1 MLKLPETLKPD
12 ADSLVTRLKGSLGDD
27 LVSVTAYGRWLYADK
42 PERAADLNLMVVVNE
57 ITTEKLDRIAE
68 ARRESSQARR
78 WQLLTLSNED
88 LAGSTDIFP
97 IKFLNMQRRHC
108 VLHGEDVL
116 STIEIARTHLRFRCE
131 QEIKNLMLR
140 LRYFYLNRNQ
150 DQRAMRL
157 TLIRAH
163 QSLMSSLAVLVELK
177 TEKAPANRE
186 ETVAEIEQL
195 KIDTAPL
202 GELAKLEGEE
212 VIELDALKRLYEQT
226 MALVR
231 QAARIAD
238 QA

>member
-1 MLKLPETLKPD
+1 MLKVPETLKSEAD
-12 ADSLVTRLKGSLGDD
+12 ALVTKLKNSLGND
-27 LVSVTAYGRWLYADK
+27 LVSVTAYGRWLTVDN
-42 PERAADLNLMVVVNE
+42 PERTADLNLMVIVNE
-57 ITTEKLDRIAE
+57 ITTEKLDCIAD
-68 ARRESSQARR
+68 ARRGTGEAQR

-97 IKFLNMQRRHC
+97 IKYLNMQRRHC

-116 STIEIARTHLRFRCE
+116 STVEVARTHLRFRCE

-150 DQRAMRL
+150 NQRAMRA

-177 TEKAPANRE
+177 TGKVPADRD
-186 ETVAEIEQL
+186 EIITEIGKL
-195 KIDTAPL
+195 DIDAAPL
-202 GELAKLEGEE
+202 AESAKLEGDG
-212 VIELDALKRLYEQT
+212 VMELDVLKKLYEQT

-231 QAARIAD
+231 QAARVAD